1 MKYAEES
8 GRHQTAP
15 TSCDY
20 SGGANFDANSAF
32 RDYLTKSYV
41 IPKPSKLNGTSV
53 SQASGCLSMP
63 RNAPDPSQR
72 HRCNDRDSSLER
84 AQQQL
89 AGRAEVTPKSRDQH
103 VRVE

>member
-63 RNAPDPSQR
+63 RNAPDPRNTTSYR
-72 HRCNDRDSSLER
+72 SGLLTSFLLTYLKIPSPCR
-84 AQQQL
+84 
-89 AGRAEVTPKSRDQH
+89 TPSYRKRPK
-103 VRVE
+103 